1 MGATGSYSRHPKV
14 RAFLRMKPK
23 EKRADRRRG
32 NQQILVDIFFE
43 QLHATV
49 TEVNVYYMKRAI
61 LFFLLGAESWLSV
74 V

>member
-1 MGATGSYSRHPKV
+1 
-14 RAFLRMKPK
+14 MKPK